1 MNFTIITQLYLLNKV
16 NTEYDVITQSAKC
29 YAIKDLNPGD
39 EVNIFYGA
47 RSDRD
52 MLIHNG
58 FVCEINP
65 FNSLAFKLGV
75 SLNDPLFEQRSNVLV
90 LFGINNT
97 EKFEIFSYNNNNN
110 QDQFPLK
117 LLFFIKVFLM
127 KSAQDLDKLNE
138 MKPKSIDFYHEQFD
152 LKSDPQVKQFLK
164 TRFSI
169 FLRAHDQHN
178 LKYNSVLLNNNND
191 DEITLNRLFIN
202 RLIDS
207 EISLI
212 KFFINCL

>member
-1 MNFTIITQLYLLNKV
+1 
-16 NTEYDVITQSAKC
+16 
-29 YAIKDLNPGD
+29 
-39 EVNIFYGA
+39 
-47 RSDRD
+47 

-58 FVCEINP
+58 FVCETNP
-65 FNSLAFKLGV
+65 FNSFAFKLGV
-75 SLNDPLFEQRSNVLV
+75 SLNDPLFEQRSNILG

-97 EKFEIFSYNNNNN
+97 EKFEIFNNTKE
-110 QDQFPLK
+110 QGQFPLK

-127 KSAQDLDKLNE
+127 KSLQDLNDLNE
-138 MKPKSIDFYHEQFD
+138 INPKSVEIYDEKFD
-152 LKSDPQVKQFLK
+152 LKSDLQVRQFLK

-178 LKYNSVLLNNNND
+178 LKYNSILLNNNNNSN

-207 EISLI
+207 EITFIKHLI
-212 KFFINCL
+212 SCL